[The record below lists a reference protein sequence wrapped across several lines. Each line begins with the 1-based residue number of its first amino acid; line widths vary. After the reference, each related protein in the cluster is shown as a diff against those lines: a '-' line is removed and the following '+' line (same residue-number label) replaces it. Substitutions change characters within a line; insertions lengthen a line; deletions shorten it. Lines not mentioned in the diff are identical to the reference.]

1 MTFAAGFGTV
11 AAQEGAAPAMTASA
25 PGWMDRDTLGGD
37 WGGVRPWL
45 KERGITLQP
54 RLTQFYQGMPSG
66 DGAHGFEYGGKAD
79 LLLNADFSKF
89 YFWNGLSLTVHGEYN
104 FGESVNGRG
113 GTLIPVNTALQFPG
127 IEGSDAYDLSAV
139 YFGQKFGDSVSLIA
153 GKISIIDY
161 CISKPFMGG
170 VGVDSFSNLVF
181 TAPPSGTV
189 PAYFLGTILTVRTEP
204 ATFGLWV
211 YDPNSALNK
220 SGLDDPFEDGVT
232 IRGSVSFPVTI
243 LGLSGHQGL
252 AASYSTKDGKD
263 WETVDD
269 VDVDLSSTSS
279 GTKTDRWYVA
289 YTFDNWL
296 YQSKENPKEGFG
308 IFGQFAISDG
318 NPNWLHWLAFGGFG
332 GTGLIPGRP
341 IDNWGIGYYCAS
353 FASGLK
359 DLDPPYPDIRDEQ
372 GLEVFY
378 NFAVTPWLVIGADVQ
393 FIRPGLDHDTAIF
406 TGIRTVI
413 RF

>member
-170 VGVDSFSNLVF
+170 VGVDSFWNLVF